1 MKRIAFLIFSMFFM
15 LVPMASAANWV
26 QFEIKELDGSSD
38 LSTDYFD
45 ADSVMCQVDA
55 NGDLERI
62 YYWEKRVYP
71 STTDSKIDYQIGFV
85 RYDKADYRGYDAL
98 MYSHFATGSALFQ
111 HPVEWT
117 DRGKT
122 DGDKAVETKKA
133 EQVMVKEIE
142 RGKAGMHLHRIRT
155 PLSLLEIEL
164 PDNLIK

>member
-1 MKRIAFLIFSMFFM
+1 M

-85 RYDKADYRGYDAL
+85 RYDKAHIYTPSRVGKLAGKGNTHTL
-98 MYSHFATGSALFQ
+98 RAVASNS
-111 HPVEWT
+111 PV
-117 DRGKT
+117 
-122 DGDKAVETKKA
+122 
-133 EQVMVKEIE
+133 
-142 RGKAGMHLHRIRT
+142 
-155 PLSLLEIEL
+155 SL
-164 PDNLIK
+164 DLILVS